1 MIKKKEH
8 LFLSK
13 KDNNI
18 PVGIVLF
25 LMLFHGISALG
36 QTKKDSLYQRLS
48 RETNTQIKT
57 DILNALSMEVKGTQ
71 LMLAMDY
78 AKMAIELG
86 TDNEYTRGVGIAQSN
101 LGLFYYLND
110 QLDSA
115 LYWNEKA
122 KRLLINTGDSSE
134 ISKNFNRL
142 GVDYYLLGKIKF
154 AAENYQEAIN
164 YSVNAKL
171 KANAYNN
178 LGMISKQTGDLSQA
192 VEYHSKALSLYEML
206 DETVFKS
213 KTLSNLGSCFLTKK
227 KNKQAL
233 NAYLEAYELG
243 KGVGDLDCI
252 AQSLNGLGA
261 SNKAI
266 GNNEE
271 AAKYFQESAQIYKQ
285 KGDRKEY
292 AQQLVNLADLLT
304 ESGKLNVALQH
315 YDEAEKILILINDK
329 QNLAVV
335 YNNKGNLNIKQKK
348 DKEAALNLEKAIA
361 LAQYANDKN
370 FRVIIAQNLSRI
382 YESLGNTEKALE
394 YRKLYDIYKEEIN
407 TVAENVKYLELDQT
421 LQSNKKDQQLEIK
434 NQEITELSENNTYY
448 FLALIL
454 LIFLAIGILF
464 AYRNRIKKHQLLEE
478 NIYSI
483 GKQIEELKSEN
494 DGLRIKLKN
503 TENELINLNSK
514 YSGEK
519 EVLPENMVPLSKRE
533 YEVLLFLAEG
543 LADKEIAEKIFVSVN
558 TVKTHTR
565 RIYDKLLV
573 NNRTEAVACLNRYQL
588 HQE

>member
-8 LFLSK
+8 LFFGRKFLIEMLS
-13 KDNNI
+13 I
-18 PVGIVLF
+18 ISFVLVCN
-25 LMLFHGISALG
+25 SALG
-36 QTKKDSLYQRLS
+36 QTKKDSLVQKLT
-48 RETNTQIKT
+48 EEINPKTKT
-57 DILNALSMEVKGTQ
+57 DILNALSMEIKGSQ
-71 LMLAMDY
+71 IDLAMDY
-78 AKMAIELG
+78 AQKAIQIG
-86 TDNEYTRGVGIAQSN
+86 TKIEYTKGVGIAQSN
-101 LGLFYYLND
+101 LGLLYYLND

-122 KRLLINTGDSSE
+122 KRLLINTGDSTE

-142 GVDYYLLGKIKF
+142 GVDYYLLGKIKL

-192 VEYHSKALSLYEML
+192 VEYHSQALSLYEML
-206 DETVFKS
+206 GETVFKS
-213 KTLSNLGSCFLTKK
+213 KTLSNLGACYLTKK

-243 KGVGDLDCI
+243 KNAGDLDCI
-252 AQSLNGLGA
+252 GQSLNGLGA

-266 GNNEE
+266 GNKELAE
-271 AAKYFQESAQIYKQ
+271 KYFKESAEIFKQ
-285 KGDRKEY
+285 KGNQKEY

-304 ESGKLNVALQH
+304 EGGKLTLALRN
-315 YDEAEKILILINDK
+315 YEEAERIFIQINDK

-335 YNNKGNLNIKQKK
+335 YNNKGNLNIKQNK

-382 YESLGNTEKALE
+382 YESLGNAEKALE
-394 YRKLYDIYKEEIN
+394 YRKLYDTYKEEIN

-434 NQEITELSENNTYY
+434 NQEISELNENTKYY
-448 FLALIL
+448 FLALTLLIL
-454 LIFLAIGILF
+454 LALAISF
-464 AYRNRIKKHQLLEE
+464 AFRNRIKKHQLLEE

-483 GKQIEELKSEN
+483 AKQIEELKSEN
-494 DGLRIKLKN
+494 DGLKIKLKN
-503 TENELINLNSK
+503 TENELISLNTK

-519 EVLPENMVPLSKRE
+519 EKLPENLVPLSKRE

-573 NNRTEAVACLNRYQL
+573 SNRTEAVACLNKYQL
-588 HQE
+588 QQD